1 MALWR
6 CNPGLFL
13 LGYLLLMLVF
23 LIRRIG
29 LALITLLLLT
39 IIIFALSNVLPGDVG
54 RQVLGPFAPQA
65 SVDELNQRLGTDKP
79 LITQYFAQM
88 NKYAR
93 GNLGESFQSRQPV
106 SELIGQTFWNSAK
119 LALLALLITVPLGI
133 IGGVVAAI
141 RRGSLLDRS
150 VVGVSLA
157 GSSLPEFVTATFLIV
172 VFGLQLDWFPVLASV
187 PAGSTPL
194 DQLYRLA
201 LPIFALVIVYFGYI
215 ARMARAGV
223 VTSLEADYTR
233 TATMKGLSRGVV
245 IRRHVLR
252 NALLPTIS
260 VVATQTGYL
269 FGGLLAVE
277 LIFNY
282 NGIGKL
288 LVTAARDKDLPVLSA
303 GVLVIGIVYMVAMLL
318 ADILISILNPRVRL
332 GDQG

>member
-88 NKYAR
+88 NKYLR

-133 IGGVVAAI
+133 IGGVVAALW
-141 RRGSLLDRS
+141 RGSLLDRFI
-150 VVGVSLA
+150 VGVSLA

-172 VFGLQLDWFPVLASV
+172 VFGLQFDWFPVLASV

-194 DQLYRLA
+194 EQLYRLV

>member
-141 RRGSLLDRS
+141 RRGSLLDRFI
-150 VVGVSLA
+150 VGVSLA